1 MVAANNNLT
10 DTANVV
16 TFAGNP
22 SGSSPVALIAQLGSE
37 ESPIF
42 VPEVG
47 EAMQAAS
54 IDQATFMF
62 PPGSDVASVYEAAFA
77 AAPQAAAGVLHRGGS
92 GYDAALFDITTQAG
106 ESGANQL
113 RSDVLDDFSGVA
125 DPGLTAVATSD
136 EIINDVIITTL
147 RDSQLSSL
155 LLTLI
160 AALILLVV
168 NFWFEARRPMLGVIT
183 TIPVVLVVL
192 WSFGLMTA
200 LGIPF
205 GPVTATISALAVG
218 IGIPYM
224 IHITH
229 RFLEDRVRS
238 SSVEDAIELTL
249 SNTGGA
255 LAGSALTTVAGFGIL
270 VTSTTIPFR
279 QFGFVTA
286 YTILLAMLAAVL
298 VLPSML
304 VLWDRWHARR
314 DTTSA
319 AVETEAALTS

>member
-1 MVAANNNLT
+1 
-10 DTANVV
+10 
-16 TFAGNP
+16 
-22 SGSSPVALIAQLGSE
+22 
-37 ESPIF
+37 
-42 VPEVG
+42 
-47 EAMQAAS
+47 
-54 IDQATFMF
+54 
-62 PPGSDVASVYEAAFA
+62 VYDAAFA
-77 AAPQAAAGVLHRGGS
+77 AAPEAMAGVLHQTGS
-92 GYDAALFDITTQAG
+92 GYDAALFDFTTQAG
-106 ESGANQL
+106 ESGASQL
-113 RSDVLDDFSGVA
+113 RIDVLEDFSGVA
-125 DPGLTAVATSD
+125 ELGLSVVATSN

-160 AALILLVV
+160 AALILLMI
-168 NFWFEARRPMLGVIT
+168 NFWFEERRPMLGVIT
-183 TIPVVLVVL
+183 TVPVILVVL
-192 WSFGLMTA
+192 WSFALMT
-200 LGIPF
+200 LFGIPF
-205 GPVTATISALAVG
+205 GPVTATISALAIG

-224 IHITH
+224 IHVTH
-229 RFLEDRVRS
+229 RFLEDRARS

-286 YTILLAMLAAVL
+286 YTILLAMLGAVL

-314 DTTSA
+314 ETASSA
-319 AVETEAALTS
+319 IEPDASMNV